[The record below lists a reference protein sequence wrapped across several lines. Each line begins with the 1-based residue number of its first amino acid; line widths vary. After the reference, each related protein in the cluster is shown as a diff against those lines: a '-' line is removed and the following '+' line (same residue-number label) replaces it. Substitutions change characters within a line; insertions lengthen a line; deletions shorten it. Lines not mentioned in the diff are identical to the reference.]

1 MFLFAVFP
9 VPVVLSRGT
18 TPPTLISTNSMLTS
32 SSNPDMENG
41 DEEGVEKGD
50 EWKTTN
56 MSGPLEMTLGTFP
69 PRHRRIKL
77 GGSSIPV
84 Q

>member
-41 DEEGVEKGD
+41 DDAKD
-50 EWKTTN
+50 EY
-56 MSGPLEMTLGTFP
+56 G
-69 PRHRRIKL
+69 IKYDQKL
-77 GGSSIPV
+77 V
-84 Q
+84 F